1 MTLLNLEHLSIGKV
15 IYFLILFIGLNLL
28 DYPNVVRNP
37 MDLGTIARKCRDD
50 KYIYAEEVLDDIQL
64 IWDNCKLYNPPQ
76 TVLY

>member
-1 MTLLNLEHLSIGKV
+1 
-15 IYFLILFIGLNLL
+15 
-28 DYPNVVRNP
+28 

-76 TVLY
+76 TVFY